1 MMQER
6 GYLAGLVTGTLATTV
21 ILVLGFNVLAG
32 GAAGQAPVAPTSKPE
47 VKVLLENAQVRV
59 RQVDFAPG
67 AGDTHTH
74 PWAHVGVIMTKGQLA
89 FADAGKPEEV
99 VSFDAG
105 SVGFREAK
113 ITHQVRNPGKEP
125 MRVIEVEVK

>member
-1 MMQER
+1 MMQGR
-6 GYLAGLVTGTLATTV
+6 GYLAGLVTGIVVTAAIGAIGMTV
-21 ILVLGFNVLAG
+21 AARG
-32 GAAGQAPVAPTSKPE
+32 AGQAPAAPTSKPE

-99 VSFDAG
+99 VSFESGA
-105 SVGFREAK
+105 VGFREAK
-113 ITHQVRNPGKEP
+113 VTHQVRNPGKEP
-125 MRVIEVEVK
+125 MRVIEVEVKH

>member
-1 MMQER
+1 
-6 GYLAGLVTGTLATTV
+6 
-21 ILVLGFNVLAG
+21 
-32 GAAGQAPVAPTSKPE
+32 
-47 VKVLLENAQVRV
+47 
-59 RQVDFAPG
+59 
-67 AGDTHTH
+67 
-74 PWAHVGVIMTKGQLA
+74 MTKGQLA